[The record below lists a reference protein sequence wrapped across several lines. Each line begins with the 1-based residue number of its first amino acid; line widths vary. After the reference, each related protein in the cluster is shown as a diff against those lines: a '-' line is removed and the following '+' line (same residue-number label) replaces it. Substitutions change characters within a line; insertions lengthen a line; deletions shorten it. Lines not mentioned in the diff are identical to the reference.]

1 MSILDS
7 AAQFYSRANELGLSQ
22 TAIDSLKTAGISTLG
37 HLAFAVGASPTETTP
52 ESFQL
57 FVESL
62 PSITEEEKLILKRL
76 IFESQTLFIASLKA
90 QVQSSGDASK
100 DPAKKLPPI
109 ERQSRIDEQRERLQG
124 ILIHGETE
132 PSYELI
138 DLCFAMIDE
147 KAIKYI
153 PPHRC
158 TKRETEIQDSS
169 SKDKDVLTLE
179 KGQLI
184 SKKNSLPSTSTSDAL
199 KLHNCFIRRALA
211 FDIAGLISF
220 NKLHFYHQHLLA
232 QLNMKSLPG
241 FSQPSLNQVI
251 NADKTFWSKLSE
263 NAAGTVVPQPDG
275 SKPLD
280 KLIETTLRAPEV
292 TFQLLPQPSANEVDP
307 LAKGDKRYHPYPPP
321 KGGKGKGKKGEK
333 GEKGKGK
340 GDKGGKN
347 RSIAVPQALRGLPAK
362 AADGRYKCFNH
373 NLPHG
378 CPNPHDNCPKGA
390 HICMKCDGRHSY
402 QKCPQKDSQ
411 GKS

>member
-1 MSILDS
+1 M
-7 AAQFYSRANELGLSQ
+7 
-22 TAIDSLKTAGISTLG
+22 
-37 HLAFAVGASPTETTP
+37 
-52 ESFQL
+52 
-57 FVESL
+57 ESL

-132 PSYELI
+132 PSFELI

-158 TKRETEIQDSS
+158 TKRETEIQDRS

-263 NAAGTVVPQPDG
+263 NAAGSVVPQPDG

-280 KLIETTLRAPEV
+280 KLIETTLRAPEA
-292 TFQLLPQPSANEVDP
+292 TFQLLPRLLILP
-307 LAKGDKRYHPYPPP
+307 LREERAKE
-321 KGGKGKGKKGEK
+321 KKGEK